1 MGAGASKSNT
11 SSSSKSNTS
20 ESALSREQL
29 GILRQRESQYQQMF
43 FPELVSGIQENSVG
57 SETFNA
63 GMQQRAGEVNAAFN
77 ASDRKTT
84 QNLAQQGLL
93 GQSSG
98 VQAAVKASGNR
109 ARSSALAQSYY
120 DQLTSANQNKYNF
133 LTLGTAMSPTPTT
146 SAEYHSQSKSSGDS
160 SSWSL
165 QSSWMGK

>member
-1 MGAGASKSNT
+1 MGAGKSG
-11 SSSSKSNTS
+11 SSSNSYSSSNTS
-20 ESALSREQL
+20 ESALSKKQL
-29 GILRQRESQYQQMF
+29 SILNTRESQYQSTF
-43 FPELVSGIQENSVG
+43 FPEIVSGIQENSVG

-63 GMQQRAGEVNAAFN
+63 GMQQRAGQVNSAFN

-98 VQAAVKASGNR
+98 VQAAISASSNR

-133 LTLGTAMSPTPTT
+133 LTLGTAMSPTATT
-146 SAEYHSQSKSSGDS
+146 SADYHSTTKSTSNSDA
-160 SSWSL
+160 SSWNL
-165 QSSWMGK
+165 